1 MTPSPSSPPPTSLPP
16 GAIARADGVWEMR
29 APHYPLAQI
38 QQVVKHSGTRVF
50 GFKAVAGMTAMQLQ
64 PRQAVAAILALKP
77 EHFFKSM
84 TAENDTTHSLWQD
97 VYHGPTENG
106 LAYIKFMLW
115 FPPSPSSG
123 AAPPAPKL
131 VISFK
136 RL

>member
-1 MTPSPSSPPPTSLPP
+1 MRQS
-16 GAIARADGVWEMR
+16 GAG
-29 APHYPLAQI
+29 
-38 QQVVKHSGTRVF
+38 VF
-50 GFKAVAGMTAMQLQ
+50 GFKAVAGVAAMQLNMH
-64 PRQAVAAILALKP
+64 QAVNTILRLRTD
-77 EHFFKSM
+77 HFFKSM
-84 TAENDTTHSLWQD
+84 TAAADTTHTLWQD

-115 FPPSPSSG
+115 FPPAASST